1 MAKVILVGS
10 QKGGS
15 GKSTMTSF
23 IANFLSNNSKIKIL
37 VIDADDAQQSLLSK
51 RNQEIK
57 AGLCQETNL
66 PYLLMGSLSSQ
77 VPELI
82 EMYSDLYD
90 IIMVDLPGNLK
101 QKGVLSTYVL
111 ADVILIPL
119 QTDFVSLD
127 SLTKFIKVYYDEIKP
142 LQDENNI
149 SCKVGAFLNN
159 VNPRGIEVNELL
171 NQKDSFKD
179 KFILFENLIPQSNVT
194 FGREFNT
201 YEQYNNIANN
211 SKYNQFIEEL
221 VEFIK

>member
-23 IANFLSNNSKIKIL
+23 IANFLSNNSKIKLL

-51 RNQEIK
+51 RNQEIQD
-57 AGLCQETNL
+57 GLCDANNP
-66 PYLLMGSLSSQ
+66 PYLLMGSLSAQ
-77 VPELI
+77 VPDLLEA
-82 EMYSDLYD
+82 YSDLYD

-111 ADVILIPL
+111 ADIVLIPL

-142 LQDENNI
+142 LQEQNNL
-149 SCKVGAFLNN
+149 SCKIGAFLNN

-171 NQKDSFKD
+171 NQKDTFKN
-179 KFILFENLIPQSNVT
+179 KFMLFESLIPQSSVT

-201 YEQYNNIANN
+201 YEQYNNNANN

-221 VEFIK
+221 VDFIK

>member
-23 IANFLSNNSKIKIL
+23 IANFLSNNSKIRIL

-57 AGLCQETNL
+57 EGLCEEKNL

-82 EMYSDLYD
+82 EMYADLYD

-142 LQDENNI
+142 LQVENNI

-171 NQKDSFKD
+171 NQRDSFKD
-179 KFILFENLIPQSNVT
+179 KFTLFENLIPQSSVT

-201 YEQYNNIANN
+201 YEQYQNIANN
-211 SKYNQFIEEL
+211 SKYNQFIDEL
-221 VEFIK
+221 VDFIK